1 MNYRGRIMNIER
13 DPMLV
18 AGAPTDAA
26 YFYGHRDARHA
37 AAEIASKADAEIDR
51 LRAEIARLVDANRH
65 QDEIIGEQAAEIA
78 RLQANSDRYIWMRDN
93 WYLNGS
99 ECRCLDEILDLSPR
113 ATPARMDA
121 AIDALSQEPGR

>member
-1 MNYRGRIMNIER
+1 MNYHGRIMNIER

-51 LRAEIARLVDANRH
+51 LRAEIALLTDANRH
-65 QDEIIGEQAAEIA
+65 QDEMICEQAAQIA
-78 RLQANSDRYIWMRDN
+78 RLREALAIIAHPVNIGKLYH
-93 WYLNGS
+93 
-99 ECRCLDEILDLSPR
+99 
-113 ATPARMDA
+113 MDA
-121 AIDALSQEPGR
+121 VTQARAALSQESGR